1 MCCKYFIVWKLGGT
15 NHLTFR
21 FVLFIYLFVCLFN
34 FLFLGWVSS
43 LFWPYTVVF
52 IFLFIYSFTYLYAY
66 LFFTGSKCYFV
77 NTTRVDFFAAQLQ
90 CQSMRSRL
98 VSIHSSKQNADLTRM
113 FDECDTPWIGLE
125 NTDPNKVN
133 QNIGW
138 RYVGVFSF
146 IKCLLLVQTW
156 IECRRFHCF
165 S

>member
-1 MCCKYFIVWKLGGT
+1 MLMGKTCWSISDVVIRINKKCVVKRLWRWNWK
-15 NHLTFR
+15 
-21 FVLFIYLFVCLFN
+21 VQISQLFIQFYLLICLFIFFIFVCM
-34 FLFLGWVSS
+34 S
-43 LFWPYTVVF
+43 
-52 IFLFIYSFTYLYAY
+52 LFIYSFIYSFMFVH

-98 VSIHSSKQNADLTRM
+98 VSIHSSKENADLTRI

-138 RYVGVFSF
+138 RYVQRC
-146 IKCLLLVQTW
+146 I
-156 IECRRFHCF
+156 
-165 S
+165 